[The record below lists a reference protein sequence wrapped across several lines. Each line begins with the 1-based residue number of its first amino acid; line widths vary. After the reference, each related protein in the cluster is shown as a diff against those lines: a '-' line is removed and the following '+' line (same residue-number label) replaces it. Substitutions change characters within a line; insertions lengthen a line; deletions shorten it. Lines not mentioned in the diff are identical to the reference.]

1 MTPTILAAHR
11 TIIATGKASNF
22 PKLSESA
29 ACQRFVD
36 LKVKGLA
43 PNVAGKLDAVQVLGR
58 AA

>member
-1 MTPTILAAHR
+1 MQTQITASNR
-11 TIIATGKASNF
+11 TIIATGKASRF

-36 LKVKGLA
+36 LKVIGLA
-43 PNVAGKLDAVQVLGR
+43 PDVAGKLDGVQVVGR